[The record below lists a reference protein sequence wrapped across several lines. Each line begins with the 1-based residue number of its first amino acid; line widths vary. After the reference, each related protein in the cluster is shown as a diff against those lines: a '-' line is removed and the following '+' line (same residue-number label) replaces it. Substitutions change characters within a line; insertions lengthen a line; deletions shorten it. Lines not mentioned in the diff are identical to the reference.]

1 VFLRL
6 AYPWSIFHGPQ
17 KNCKGQK
24 DKKNKKAKASFFL
37 ENHAHAWK
45 SKDDFDCLIELSFNK
60 PPFTDV

>member
-1 VFLRL
+1 MV
-6 AYPWSIFHGPQ
+6 HK

-24 DKKNKKAKASFFL
+24 DKKNKKVKASFFL

-60 PPFTDV
+60 PPFTAV